1 MKSTKRFGFTLVELM
16 VVVAML
22 GIIVA
27 VTTPRV
33 IRVRERSDLRAA
45 RDEIATALA
54 MARSAAVQKGIT
66 ANFILRNDSVQV
78 RLSNDQVILPV
89 RALFELYDAKVEM
102 TLDGAAK
109 ATDTLTFDSR
119 GFGMRTSTGATKYT
133 VRIGSI
139 TSDVCVSRL
148 GLVTKVG
155 CVSQ

>member
-1 MKSTKRFGFTLVELM
+1 M
-16 VVVAML
+16 VVVALL

-33 IRVRERSDLRAA
+33 IKVRERSDLRAA

-54 MARSAAVQKGIT
+54 MARSAAVQKGMS
-66 ANFILRNDSVQV
+66 ANFILRNDSVMV
-78 RLSNDQVILPV
+78 RLATTNQEILPV
-89 RALFELYDAKVEM
+89 RALADLYGATVKVNP
-102 TLDGAAK
+102 DGGTK
-109 ATDTLTFDSR
+109 ATDTLEFDSR
-119 GFGMRTSTGATKYT
+119 GFGTRSGATATKYR
-133 VRIGSI
+133 VQIGSL